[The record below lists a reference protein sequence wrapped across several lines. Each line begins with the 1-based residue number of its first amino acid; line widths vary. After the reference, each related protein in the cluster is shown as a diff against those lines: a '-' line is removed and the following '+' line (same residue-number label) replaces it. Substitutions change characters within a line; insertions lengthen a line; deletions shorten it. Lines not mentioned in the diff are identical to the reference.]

1 MSHSIPEAQALAIDT
16 PYGSILHTGDWKL
29 DPTPLLG
36 PPSDETALAEL
47 AKKPVLA
54 MICDS
59 TNAMVEGHSG
69 SEKDVSQV
77 LTALIRGLRGR
88 VAVTCF
94 ASNVARMESIA
105 RAAAAA
111 GRSVALVGRSLRNI
125 DAAARECGYLKSL
138 PPFLREDDVDDLP
151 DENVLMLI
159 TGSQGEPRSA
169 LARVALDTHP
179 RIALGEGDTVIFS
192 SRVIPGN
199 ERAIT
204 TVQDNLVRR
213 GVDVMTDSDHAVHV
227 SGHPARDEL
236 RRLYRLVKPRYAV
249 PVHGEWRHLTAHAA
263 LAKEEGA
270 HPILLEDGDIL
281 NLAPGTVEIV
291 DSAPVGRLVL
301 DENRLIPMQ
310 GEVMNARRRLLYNGV
325 AVVSLAVDRAGN
337 IVGEPKL
344 SAPGLL
350 DADDPEIGRV
360 VYEFSETVADLTTAT
375 RRDDDLLTEAARAA
389 LRRAVGKRLK
399 KRPQVDVHLL
409 RV

>member
-1 MSHSIPEAQALAIDT
+1 MPA
-16 PYGSILHTGDWKL
+16 
-29 DPTPLLG
+29 
-36 PPSDETALAEL
+36 PPPPPD
-47 AKKPVLA
+47 
-54 MICDS
+54 
-59 TNAMVEGHSG
+59 
-69 SEKDVSQV
+69 
-77 LTALIRGLRGR
+77 
-88 VAVTCF
+88 AVP
-94 ASNVARMESIA
+94 
-105 RAAAAA
+105 
-111 GRSVALVGRSLRNI
+111 ALVGRSLRNI

-151 DENVLMLI
+151 DDNVLILI
-159 TGSQGEPRSA
+159 TGSQGEARSA
-169 LARVALDTHP
+169 LSRVALDTHP

-199 ERAIT
+199 ERAIGL
-204 TVQDNLVRR
+204 VQDNLVRR
-213 GVDVMTDSDHAVHV
+213 GVNVMTDADHAVHV

-270 HPILLEDGDIL
+270 RPILLEDGDIL

-301 DENRLIPMQ
+301 DEARLIPMQ
-310 GEVMNARRRLLYNGV
+310 GEVMNTRRKLLYNGV
-325 AVVSLAVDRAGN
+325 VLASVAIDRAGN
-337 IVGEPKL
+337 VLGQPKL

-350 DADDPEIGRV
+350 DADDPEADRV
-360 VYEFSETVADLTTAT
+360 VREFGEAIADLPVAT
-375 RRDDDLLTEAARAA
+375 RRDDDMLSDAARTA